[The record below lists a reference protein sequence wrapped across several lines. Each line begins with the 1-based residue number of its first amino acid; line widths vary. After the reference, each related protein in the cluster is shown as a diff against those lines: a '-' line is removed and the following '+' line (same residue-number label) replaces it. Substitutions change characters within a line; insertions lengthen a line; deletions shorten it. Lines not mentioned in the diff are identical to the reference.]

1 MVEKNFKVGLLGL
14 GVMGQR
20 HLEAYQALPG
30 VEVVTRTS
38 PAFAGVAV
46 QSDHAAYQTA
56 LCQAMIEDA
65 AIDAIDLCLP
75 TGLHA
80 SLSIAAL
87 DAGKHVICEKPMA
100 LTTEDCSRMLRAS
113 ERALARN
120 KGVLMVAHVLRF
132 WPAYRFL
139 HEVVAC
145 RAYGALRSASLTRKS
160 GLPTWAPWLLRPEES
175 GGAIL
180 DMLIHDFDQAL
191 LLFGTPESARAQTVE
206 SPNVLECSLRYKGGL
221 EVAIAGGWHAGEVPF
236 GMGFEL
242 MSSGGELRYAGNHLQ
257 LLRPPDAAA
266 EIPLDAIDPYAA
278 QLAYFVDCCRNGR
291 VPEECTPESSARAV
305 ELACAIRDLAESA
318 EGERSILLTGQ

>member
-1 MVEKNFKVGLLGL
+1 MTEKTFKVGLLGL

-20 HLEAYQALPG
+20 HLEAYQAIPG
-30 VEVVTRTS
+30 VEVVTRAS
-38 PAFAGVAV
+38 PAFASVPV
-46 QSDHAAYQTA
+46 QSNHGAYQTA

-65 AIDAIDLCLP
+65 AVDALDLCLP

-80 SLSIAAL
+80 PLSIAAL

-100 LTTEDCSRMLRAS
+100 LTREDCSRMLRAS

-120 KGVLMVAHVLRF
+120 KGILMIAHVLRF

-145 RAYGALRSASLTRKS
+145 RAYGALCSASLTRKS
-160 GLPTWAPWLLRPEES
+160 GLPTWAPWLLRKEES
-175 GGAIL
+175 GGGIL

-191 LLFGTPESARAQTVE
+191 LLFGVPESARAHTVE
-206 SPNVLECSLRYKGGL
+206 SANTLECSLRYKGGL

-242 MSSGGELRYAGNHLQ
+242 MSSGGELRFAGDHLQ
-257 LLRPPDAAA
+257 LLRPPDAVV
-266 EIPLDAIDPYAA
+266 EIPLEAIDPYAV
-278 QLAYFVDCCRNGR
+278 QLAYFVDCCRSGR
-291 VPEECTPESSARAV
+291 APVECTPESSAQAV
-305 ELACAIRDLAESA
+305 ELACAIRDLAESS
-318 EGERSILLTGQ
+318 EGERKIFFGVS